1 MYTVYSSHDHFNE
14 NTTLSIP
21 TNFFIRVK
29 LINIKA
35 NTLSFFLLK
44 TRRKQK

>member
-21 TNFFIRVK
+21 TNFFVHVK
-29 LINIKA
+29 LIKA